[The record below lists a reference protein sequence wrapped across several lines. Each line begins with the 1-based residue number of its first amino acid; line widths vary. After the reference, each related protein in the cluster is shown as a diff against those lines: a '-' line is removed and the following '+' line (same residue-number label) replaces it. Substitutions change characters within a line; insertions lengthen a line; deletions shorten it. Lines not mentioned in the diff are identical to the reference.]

1 MHGFI
6 SYSHRDAERVDRLR
20 RQLYPVTN
28 TLGVNLWIDEEIR
41 AGDKWDLKIRQAL
54 ANARLFIF
62 CISPD
67 LLFSQYVNQVELA
80 EARDKCVRGEGLMV
94 PVILRDCTWEWV
106 EIFAELQAVPKH
118 GRAIQLWSPQDSG
131 YADAARRI
139 GTMLKDHLAGGSP

>member
-20 RQLYPVTN
+20 RQLHPVTN
-28 TLGVNLWIDEEIR
+28 ALGVDLWIDEQIR
-41 AGDKWDLKIRQAL
+41 AGDKWDFKIKQAL
-54 ANARLFIF
+54 AGARLFVF

-67 LLFSQYVNQVELA
+67 LLFSRYVDQVELS
-80 EARDKCVRGEGLMV
+80 EARAKCARGQGIMV

-106 EIFAELQAVPKH
+106 EVFAELQAVPKH

-139 GTMLKDHLAGGSP
+139 GAMLKDHLSGGSS